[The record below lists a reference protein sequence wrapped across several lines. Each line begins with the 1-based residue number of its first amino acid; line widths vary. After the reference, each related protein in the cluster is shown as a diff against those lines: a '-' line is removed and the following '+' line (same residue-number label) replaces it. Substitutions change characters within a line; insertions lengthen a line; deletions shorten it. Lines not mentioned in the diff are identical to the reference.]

1 MRIIG
6 NLTFA
11 GLGQIQNLRV
21 ENISAD
27 PSTPSV
33 GQIWYNTV
41 EGAYKG
47 WDGTVVSTFATGGNT
62 EILVS
67 EIDAIE
73 TAVGLSASGTYT
85 APTSTNYL
93 GSTTTVVGAAVALDS
108 ALKTVSDAAATA
120 DGKAVA
126 AQDELDLS
134 QTSSGLNTDGTFTA
148 PTGTNY
154 LGAATT
160 LKGADVLLDAALKT
174 VSDAANAA
182 QSTADLKVAKAGDS
196 MTGNLAFGGTSN
208 VVGLAAPT
216 AAGDATNKAYVDNLV
231 NGLFWLNPVD
241 ARLAEAPLTA
251 VIGYRFLSSTDSK
264 IYTATAADT
273 FDAGVAPVSGQAV
286 MVKSDESGWTTD
298 GTDWVQFTGA
308 GQITAGVGLRKDG
321 NVIDINLG
329 AGIGQLPSDEVGVDV
344 RTTGGLFTTEDGSV
358 ASTGTDAQLAIKL
371 DGVSLQTTANGLAVK
386 AAGVTEV
393 ELSASVAGNGL
404 VGGAGTPLAV
414 VAGTG
419 ISVSADDV
427 ALDLVY
433 TDDRY
438 INTDGDTMTG
448 LLVLSADPTAL
459 LGAATKQYVDAVN
472 TRLAAGTFVYTGVTS
487 STTHTVIHSLNN
499 QFNTVT
505 VYDSADKVIIPES
518 ITADSVNQ
526 LTVTF
531 ASAITCK
538 VVVTGVKN

>member
-1 MRIIG
+1 MRIVG
-6 NLTFA
+6 NLIFA

-21 ENISAD
+21 ENLASD
-27 PSTPSV
+27 PGTPSV

-47 WDGTVVSTFATGGNT
+47 WDGTTVFTFATGGNT
-62 EILVS
+62 GVLVS

-73 TAVGLSASGTYT
+73 TAVGLGSSGTYT
-85 APTSTNYL
+85 APGSTNYL
-93 GSTTTVVGAAVALDS
+93 GATTTVVGAAVALDS
-108 ALKTVSDAAATA
+108 ALKTVSTATT
-120 DGKAVA
+120 A
-126 AQDELDLS
+126 AQAKADAVQAELDAS
-134 QTSSGLNTDGTFTA
+134 QTSAGLNADGSFTA

-154 LGAATT
+154 LGSATT
-160 LKGADVLLDAALKT
+160 LKSADVLLDSVVKA
-174 VSDAANAA
+174 VSDAASAA

-196 MTGNLAFGGTSN
+196 MTGNLAFGGTSK
-208 VVGLAAPT
+208 VIGLAAPT

-241 ARLAEAPLTA
+241 ARLAVAPGTA
-251 VIGYRFLSSTDSK
+251 AIGYRFLSSADGK
-264 IYTATAADT
+264 IFTATAVNT

-298 GTDWVQFTGA
+298 GTNWVQFTGA

-321 NVIDINLG
+321 NVIDVNLG

-344 RTTGGLFTTEDGSV
+344 STVGGLFTTVDGTTP
-358 ASTGTDAQLAIKL
+358 STNTDAQLAIKL
-371 DGVSLQTTANGLAVK
+371 DGVSLQTTTNGLAVK
-386 AAGVTEV
+386 ASGVTET

-427 ALDLVY
+427 GLDLTY
-433 TDDRY
+433 TDARY
-438 INTDGDTMTG
+438 LNTTGDTLTG
-448 LLVLSADPTAL
+448 PLLMAADPTAA

-472 TRLAAGTFVYTGVTS
+472 ARLTAGTFVYTGVTS
-487 STTHTVIHSLNN
+487 STTHTVIHGMNN

-538 VVVTGVKN
+538 VVVTGIKN

>member
-21 ENISAD
+21 ENLALD
-27 PSTPSV
+27 PGTPSV
-33 GQIWYNTV
+33 GQMWYNTV

-47 WDGTVVSTFATGGNT
+47 WDGTTVFTFATGGNT
-62 EILVS
+62 EVLVS

-73 TAVGLSASGTYT
+73 TAVGLGSTGAYT
-85 APTSTNYL
+85 APGSTNYL
-93 GSTTTVVGAAVALDS
+93 GATTTVIGAAVALDV
-108 ALKTVSDAAATA
+108 ALKSVSDAA
-120 DGKAVA
+120 VA
-126 AQDELDLS
+126 AQGAADATQAELDAS
-134 QTSSGLNTDGTFTA
+134 QTAAGLNANGSFTA

-154 LGAATT
+154 LGAAST
-160 LKGADVLLDAALKT
+160 LKSADVLLDAALKA
-174 VSDAANAA
+174 VSDAADAA
-182 QSTADLKVAKAGDS
+182 QATADLKVAKSGDS
-196 MTGNLAFGGTSN
+196 MSGNLSFGGTSK

-216 AAGDATNKAYVDNLV
+216 ASGDATNKAYVDNLV

-241 ARLAEAPLTA
+241 ARLAAAPITA
-251 VIGYRFLSSTDSK
+251 AIGFRFLSTTDDK
-264 IYTATAADT
+264 IYTAIAVDT

-286 MVKSDESGWTTD
+286 MVKSDESGWTTN
-298 GTDWVQFTGA
+298 GTTWVQFTGA

-321 NVIDINLG
+321 NVIDVNLG

-344 RTTGGLFTTEDGSV
+344 STAGGLFTTLDGTT
-358 ASTGTDAQLAIKL
+358 ASTATDAQLAIKL
-371 DGVSLQTTANGLAVK
+371 DGVSLQTTASGLSVK
-386 AAGVTEV
+386 ASGVTAT
-393 ELSASVAGNGL
+393 ELADSVAGNGL

-419 ISVSADDV
+419 ITVTADDV
-427 ALDLVY
+427 GLDLTY
-433 TDDRY
+433 ADARY
-438 INTDGDTMTG
+438 LNTDGDTMTG
-448 LLVLSADPTAL
+448 LLVLSADPSAA

-472 TRLAAGTFVYTGVTS
+472 TRLSAGTFVYTGSTS
-487 STTHTVIHSLNN
+487 GTTHTVIHGMNN

-505 VYDSADKVIIPES
+505 VYDSADKIIIPES
-518 ITADSVNQ
+518 VTADSVNQ